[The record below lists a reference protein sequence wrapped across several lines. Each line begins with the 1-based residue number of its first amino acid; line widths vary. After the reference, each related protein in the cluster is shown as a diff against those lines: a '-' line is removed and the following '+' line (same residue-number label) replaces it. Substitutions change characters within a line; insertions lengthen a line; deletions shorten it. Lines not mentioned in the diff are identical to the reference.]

1 MTDKAAAPALAASKS
16 AQNAG
21 KGLQNIVIGQTR
33 LSLVNGTEGKLIY
46 AGYKIEDLAEFAT
59 FEEVIY
65 LLWNGKLPNRSQL
78 EEMRKSLLKEMS
90 LSPEILAVMQK
101 LSKQATPMAVVR
113 TVVSAL
119 ALWDPAADNNS
130 PEENQ
135 RKAMLLTSKT
145 PAIVAAWER
154 IRSGKEPLSPRAD
167 LNLAGNFLYMLKG
180 TEPQKQEVAVID
192 AYLVLLSEHGMN
204 ASTFSARVTTSTL
217 SDMYSAITT
226 AIGTLKG
233 AAHGGA
239 NEEAMRMF
247 FEIGS
252 ADNVEKWFN
261 ENVKTSKKR
270 VMGMGHRV
278 YKALDPRA
286 AVLRNKARV
295 MAEATNNLKWFDL
308 AAKLEQT
315 ARADEEFIK
324 KNLYANVDYY
334 SAIALYT
341 VGIPMD
347 QFTPLFVI
355 ARVPGWCAHVI
366 EQWADNRLIR
376 PDVDYV
382 GPLDLQWVPIEQR
395 S

>member
-1 MTDKAAAPALAASKS
+1 MTDKIAAPAT
-16 AQNAG
+16 G
-21 KGLQNIVIGQTR
+21 KGLQNVVIGQTK

-46 AGYKIEDLAEFAT
+46 AGYKIEDLAEHAS

-65 LLWNGKLPNRSQL
+65 LLWHGELPIRSQIEHL
-78 EEMRKSLLKEMS
+78 SKSLVEQMTLA
-90 LSPEILAVMQK
+90 PEILAVMKK
-101 LSKQATPMAVVR
+101 LPKEATPMAALR
-113 TVVSAL
+113 TMVSAL
-119 ALWDPAADNNS
+119 ALWDPAADTNT
-130 PEENQ
+130 PEENR
-135 RKAMLLTSKT
+135 RKALLLTAKT
-145 PAIVAAWER
+145 PTIVAAWER
-154 IRSGKEPLSPRAD
+154 IRTGKEPLAPRPD
-167 LNLAGNFLYMLKG
+167 LSLAGNFLYMLKG
-180 TEPQKQEVAVID
+180 TEPKQQEIDVVD

-247 FEIGS
+247 FEIGDES
-252 ADNVEKWFN
+252 SVEQWFK
-261 ENVKTSKKR
+261 ENVKTGKRR

-286 AVLRNKARV
+286 AVLNKKAKA
-295 MAEATNNLKWFDL
+295 MAEATNNVKWYNL
-308 AAKLEQT
+308 AAKLEKT
-315 ARADEEFIK
+315 ARADQDFIK

-347 QFTPLFVI
+347 QFTPLFAI

-382 GPLDLQWVPIEQR
+382 GPMDKQWTPLDKR
-395 S
+395 GR

>member
-1 MTDKAAAPALAASKS
+1 MVDKVAAPAPA
-16 AQNAG
+16 AG
-21 KGLQNIVIGQTR
+21 KGLQNIVVGQTK

-46 AGYKIEDLAEFAT
+46 AGYKIEDLAEHST

-65 LLWNGKLPNRSQL
+65 LLWHLKLPNKTQL
-78 EEMRKSLLKEMS
+78 EEMRKAISAQMA
-90 LSPEILAVMQK
+90 LSPEIISLMK
-101 LSKQATPMAVVR
+101 MLPKDATPMAVLR

-119 ALWDPAADNNS
+119 SLYDPKADDNS
-130 PEENQ
+130 VEENR
-135 RKAMLLTSKT
+135 RKALLLTAKT
-145 PAIVAAWER
+145 PTITAAWER
-154 IRSGKEPLSPRAD
+154 IRTGKEVVAPRPDLS
-167 LNLAGNFLYMLKG
+167 LAPNFLYMLKD
-180 TEPQKQEVAVID
+180 TEPKPQETAVID

-204 ASTFSARVTTSTL
+204 ASTFSAIVTTSTL

-239 NEEAMRMF
+239 NEEAMHMF

-261 ENVKTSKKR
+261 ENVKTGKKR

-286 AVLRNKARV
+286 AVLNKKAKQ
-295 MAEATNNLKWFDL
+295 MAEETNNLKWYDL
-308 AAKLEQT
+308 AARLEKT
-315 ARADEEFIK
+315 ARADQDFIK

-341 VGIPMD
+341 IGIPMD
-347 QFTPLFVI
+347 QFTPLFGI
-355 ARVPGWCAHVI
+355 ARVPGWTAHI
-366 EQWADNRLIR
+366 MEQWSDNRLIR
-376 PDVDYV
+376 PDVEYV
-382 GPLDLQWVPIEQR
+382 GPMNLPWKSIEQR
-395 S
+395 G

>member
-1 MTDKAAAPALAASKS
+1 MAEKVTSPAPA
-16 AQNAG
+16 AG
-21 KGLQNIVIGQTR
+21 KGLQNVVVGQSK

-46 AGYKIEDLAEFAT
+46 AGYKIEDLAEHAT
-59 FEEVIY
+59 FEEVVY
-65 LLWNGKLPNRSQL
+65 LLWHLQLPTKSQL
-78 EEMRKSLLKEMS
+78 EELRKAIHAEME
-90 LSPEILAVMQK
+90 LSPEIIALLK
-101 LSKQATPMAVVR
+101 TFPHKATPMAVLR

-119 ALWDPAADNNS
+119 ALWDPKADDNS
-130 PEENQ
+130 VEENR
-135 RKAMLLTSKT
+135 RKALVLTAKT
-145 PAIVAAWER
+145 PSIVAAWER
-154 IRSGKEPLSPRAD
+154 IRTDKEIVAPRAD
-167 LNLAGNFLYMLKG
+167 LNMAANFLYMLKG
-180 TEPQKQEVAVID
+180 TEPKKQETAVMD

-252 ADNVEKWFN
+252 ANNVEKWFN
-261 ENVKTSKKR
+261 ENVKTGKKR

-286 AVLRNKARV
+286 AVLNKKAKE
-295 MAEATNNLKWFDL
+295 MAEATNNLQWYDL
-308 AAKLEQT
+308 ASKLEKT
-315 ARADEEFIK
+315 ARADDEFIK

-341 VGIPMD
+341 IGIPMD
-347 QFTPLFVI
+347 QFTPLFAI
-355 ARVPGWCAHVI
+355 ARVPGWTAHI
-366 EQWADNRLIR
+366 MEQWSDNRLIR
-376 PDVDYV
+376 PDVEYV
-382 GPLDLQWVPIEQR
+382 GPMNLPWKSIEQR
-395 S
+395 G

>member
-1 MTDKAAAPALAASKS
+1 MTDKVAAPAPAT
-16 AQNAG
+16 G
-21 KGLQNIVIGQTR
+21 KGLQNIVVGQTK

-46 AGYKIEDLAEFAT
+46 AGYKIEDLAEYAS

-65 LLWNGKLPNRSQL
+65 LLWHGELPTASQL
-78 EEMRKSLLKEMS
+78 EKLRKALLEQMPLTTDIIDVMRKCPKD
-90 LSPEILAVMQK
+90 
-101 LSKQATPMAVVR
+101 ATPMAVLR
-113 TVVSAL
+113 TMVSAL
-119 ALWDPAADNNS
+119 ALWDPAADDNS
-130 PEENQ
+130 VEENR
-135 RKAMLLTSKT
+135 RKALLLTAKT
-145 PAIVAAWER
+145 PTIVAAWER
-154 IRSGKEPLSPRAD
+154 IRTGKEPLAPRPD
-167 LNLAGNFLYMLKG
+167 LSLAGNFLYMLKG
-180 TEPQKQEVAVID
+180 TEPKQQEIDVVD

-247 FEIGS
+247 FDIGDES
-252 ADNVEKWFN
+252 NVEKWFK
-261 ENVKTSKKR
+261 ENVKTSKRR

-286 AVLRNKARV
+286 AVLNKKARA
-295 MAEATNNLKWFDL
+295 MAEATNNSKWYNL
-308 AAKLEQT
+308 AAKLEKT
-315 ARADEEFIK
+315 ARADEDFIK

-347 QFTPLFVI
+347 QFTPLFAI

-376 PDVDYV
+376 PDVDYI
-382 GPLDLQWVPIEQR
+382 GPMDKQWIPLEQR
-395 S
+395 GK

>member
-1 MTDKAAAPALAASKS
+1 MADKVATPAPA
-16 AQNAG
+16 AG
-21 KGLQNIVIGQTR
+21 KGLQNIVVGQTK

-46 AGYKIEDLAEFAT
+46 AGYKIEDLAEHAS

-65 LLWNGKLPNRSQL
+65 LLWHLQLPNKKQL
-78 EEMRKSLLKEMS
+78 DDFRKALQAEMSISAEIVALLKT
-90 LSPEILAVMQK
+90 LPK
-101 LSKQATPMAVVR
+101 HATPMAVLR
-113 TVVSAL
+113 TAISAL
-119 ALWDPAADNNS
+119 SLYDPKADDNS
-130 PEENQ
+130 PEENR
-135 RKAMLLTSKT
+135 RKALLLTAKT
-145 PAIVAAWER
+145 PTIVAAWER
-154 IRSGKEPLSPRAD
+154 IRTDKEVLAPRAD
-167 LNLAGNFLYMLKG
+167 LGLAANFLYMLKG
-180 TEPQKQEVAVID
+180 TEPQAQEIAVID

-233 AAHGGA
+233 SAHGGA

-252 ADNVEKWFN
+252 ADNVESWFN
-261 ENVKTSKKR
+261 ENVKTGKKR

-286 AVLRNKARV
+286 AVLNGKAKT
-295 MAEATNNLKWFDL
+295 MAEATNNLKWYDL
-308 AAKLEQT
+308 ANKLDKT
-315 ARADEEFIK
+315 ARADDEFIK

-341 VGIPMD
+341 IGIPMD
-347 QFTPLFVI
+347 QFTPLFAI
-355 ARVPGWCAHVI
+355 ARVPGWCAHII
-366 EQWADNRLIR
+366 EQWSDNRLIR
-376 PDVDYV
+376 PDVEYV
-382 GPLDLQWVPIEQR
+382 GAVDQQWVPLDKR

>member
-1 MTDKAAAPALAASKS
+1 MADKPAAAPTV
-16 AQNAG
+16 AQ
-21 KGLQNIVIGQTR
+21 KGLQNIVVGQSK

-46 AGYKIEDLAEFAT
+46 VGYKIEDLAEHAT
-59 FEEVIY
+59 FEEVTF
-65 LLWNGKLPNRSQL
+65 LLWNLRLPTAAER
-78 EEMRKSLLKEMS
+78 EDMRKTLNAQMA
-90 LSPEILAVMQK
+90 LSPEITALMRA
-101 LSKQATPMAVVR
+101 LPKQATPMAVLR
-113 TVVSAL
+113 SIVSAL
-119 ALWDPAADNNS
+119 ALWDEHADKNT
-130 PEENQ
+130 PEENK
-135 RKAMLLTSKT
+135 RKAILLTAKVPT
-145 PAIVAAWER
+145 IVATWER
-154 IRSGKEPLSPRAD
+154 LRGGKDPIAPRPD
-167 LNLAGNFLYMLKG
+167 LTLAGNFLYMMKG
-180 TEPQKQEVAVID
+180 VEPKPQETAVID

-252 ADNVEKWFN
+252 AENVEAWFT
-261 ENVKTSKKR
+261 ENVKTGKKR

-286 AVLRNKARV
+286 AVLNRKAKE
-295 MAEATNNLKWFDL
+295 MSEATGNLQWYDL
-308 AAKLEQT
+308 AAKLDKT
-315 ARADEEFIK
+315 ARADDEFIK

-341 VGIPMD
+341 LGIPMD
-347 QFTPLFVI
+347 QFTPLFGI
-355 ARVPGWCAHVI
+355 ARMPGWTAHI
-366 EQWADNRLIR
+366 MEQWADNRLIR

-382 GPLDLQWVPIEQR
+382 GPMDLEWVPIENR
-395 S
+395 G

>member
-1 MTDKAAAPALAASKS
+1 MSDKPAAPTAVAAA
-16 AQNAG
+16 
-21 KGLQNIVIGQTR
+21 KGLQNIVVGQSK
-33 LSLVNGTEGKLIY
+33 LSLVNGAEGKLIY
-46 AGYKIEDLAEFAT
+46 AGYRIEDLAEHAT

-65 LLWNGKLPNRSQL
+65 LLWNGSLPTKSQL
-78 EEMRKSLLKEMS
+78 EELRKALNDQMA
-90 LSPEILAVMQK
+90 LSPEILALMATLPRK
-101 LSKQATPMAVVR
+101 ATPMAVLR

-119 ALWDPAADNNS
+119 GLYDPDADNNS
-130 PEENQ
+130 PEHNR
-135 RKAMLLTSKT
+135 RKALLLTART
-145 PAIVAAWER
+145 PTIVAAWER
-154 IRSGKEPLSPRAD
+154 IREGKQPVAPRPD
-167 LNLAGNFLYMLKG
+167 LTLAANFLYMMRGELAQ
-180 TEPQKQEVAVID
+180 PNEVAVID

-252 ADNVEKWFN
+252 ADNVEKWFQ
-261 ENVKTSKKR
+261 ENVKTGKKR

-286 AVLRNKARV
+286 AVLNNKSRL
-295 MAEATNNLKWFDL
+295 MAEATGNLKWYEL
-308 AAKLEQT
+308 AAKLEKT
-315 ARADEEFIK
+315 ARADEDFIK

-341 VGIPMD
+341 LGIPMD
-347 QFTPLFVI
+347 QFTPLFAI
-355 ARVPGWCAHVI
+355 ARVPGWCAHI
-366 EQWADNRLIR
+366 FEQWADNRLIR
-376 PDVDYV
+376 PDVEYI
-382 GPLDLQWVPIEQR
+382 GPMNLEWVPIEQR
-395 S
+395 GN

>member
-1 MTDKAAAPALAASKS
+1 MTEKAAAPAPTA
-16 AQNAG
+16 AG
-21 KGLQNIVIGQTR
+21 KGLQNIVVGQTK

-46 AGYKIEDLAEFAT
+46 AGYKIEDLAEYAA

-65 LLWNGKLPNRSQL
+65 LLWHGQLPTKSQL
-78 EEMRKSLLKEMS
+78 AELQKSLLNEMT
-90 LSPEILAVMQK
+90 LSPEIIAVMK
-101 LSKQATPMAVVR
+101 AFPPKATPMAVLR

-119 ALWDPAADNNS
+119 SLWDAHADDNS
-130 PEENQ
+130 PEQNR
-135 RKAMLLTSKT
+135 RKAVLLTAKT
-145 PAIVAAWER
+145 PTIVAAWER
-154 IRSGKEPLSPRAD
+154 IRAGKEPLAPRAD
-167 LNLAGNFLYMLKG
+167 LSMAGNFLYMLKG
-180 TEPQKQEVAVID
+180 AEPQQQETDVID

-247 FEIGS
+247 FEIEDAS
-252 ADNVEKWFN
+252 NVDKWFE
-261 ENVKTSKKR
+261 ENVKTGKKR

-286 AVLRNKARV
+286 AVLNNKARI
-295 MAEATNNLKWFDL
+295 MAESTNNLKWYEL
-308 AAKLEQT
+308 AAKLEKV
-315 ARADEEFIK
+315 ARADEDFIK

-341 VGIPMD
+341 IGIPMD
-347 QFTPLFVI
+347 QFTPLFAI
-355 ARVPGWCAHVI
+355 ARIPGWSAHVI

-376 PDVDYV
+376 PDVEYV
-382 GPLDLQWVPIEQR
+382 GPMNLSWVPIEQR
-395 S
+395 GN

>member
-1 MTDKAAAPALAASKS
+1 MTEKAAAPAVS
-16 AQNAG
+16 
-21 KGLQNIVIGQTR
+21 KGLQNIVVGQTR

-46 AGYKIEDLAEFAT
+46 AGYKIEDLAEHAT

-65 LLWNGKLPNRSQL
+65 LLWHVKLPTKQQL
-78 EEMRKSLLKEMS
+78 EELRKSLNEQMA
-90 LSPEILAVMQK
+90 LSPEILAVMRQFPK
-101 LSKQATPMAVVR
+101 KATPMAVLR
-113 TVVSAL
+113 TTVSAL
-119 ALWDPAADNNS
+119 GLWDTAADVNT
-130 PEENQ
+130 PEENR
-135 RKAMLLTSKT
+135 RKALLLTAKT

-154 IRSGKEPLSPRAD
+154 IRTGKEPLSPRPD

-180 TEPQKQEVAVID
+180 TEPKKQETAVID

-217 SDMYSAITT
+217 SDIYSAITT

-261 ENVKTSKKR
+261 ENVKTGKKR

-286 AVLRNKARV
+286 AVLNRKSKE
-295 MAEATNNLKWFDL
+295 MAEATNNLKWYEL
-308 AAKLEQT
+308 AAKLEKV
-315 ARADEEFIK
+315 ARADEDFIK

-341 VGIPMD
+341 IGIPMD
-347 QFTPLFVI
+347 QFTPLFAI
-355 ARVPGWCAHVI
+355 ARLPGWTAHI
-366 EQWADNRLIR
+366 LEQWADNRLIR
-376 PDVDYV
+376 PDVEYV
-382 GPLDLQWVPIEQR
+382 GPMDLQWVPIEQR
-395 S
+395 HE

>member
-1 MTDKAAAPALAASKS
+1 MTDKPAATAA
-16 AQNAG
+16 Q
-21 KGLQNIVIGQTR
+21 KGLQNIVVGQSK

-46 AGYKIEDLAEFAT
+46 AGYKIEDLAEHAT
-59 FEEVIY
+59 FEEVTF
-65 LLWNGKLPNRSQL
+65 LLWNLKLPTAA
-78 EEMRKSLLKEMS
+78 
-90 LSPEILAVMQK
+90 EIETLRQTLNAQMTLAPQFIDIMK
-101 LSKQATPMAVVR
+101 RFPPKATPMSVLR
-113 TVVSAL
+113 TIISAL
-119 ALWDPAADNNS
+119 SLWDENADKNT

-135 RKAMLLTSKT
+135 RKALLLTAKT
-145 PAIVAAWER
+145 PTITAAWER
-154 IRSGKEPLSPRAD
+154 IRHGHEPIQPRPDLS
-167 LNLAGNFLYMLKG
+167 LAANFLYMLKG
-180 TEPQKQEVAVID
+180 TDPKPQETAVMD

-252 ADNVEKWFN
+252 ADKVQQWFDD
-261 ENVKTSKKR
+261 NVKTGKKR
-270 VMGMGHRV
+270 IMGMGHRV

-286 AVLRNKARV
+286 AVLNRKAKE
-295 MAEATNNLKWFDL
+295 MSEATGNSQWYEL
-308 AAKLEQT
+308 ASKLDKT
-315 ARADEEFIK
+315 ARADDDFIK

-341 VGIPMD
+341 IGIPID
-347 QFTPLFVI
+347 QFTPLFAI
-355 ARVPGWCAHVI
+355 ARIPGWSAHVI
-366 EQWADNRLIR
+366 EQWSDNRLIR

-382 GPLDLQWVPIEQR
+382 GPVDLAWVPLAQR